1 MNSSSSIPEL
11 LQKINISQIEYLG
24 DRQLQEDF
32 SSHVLLDDGRG
43 LLAVLA
49 DGMGG
54 HAAGEVASRL
64 VVEKF
69 IETFRSYPSNNISSR
84 LSASLQQANACIS
97 AEIHNNKSLDGMG
110 STLVAVHISDFGLQW
125 ISVGDS
131 LLYLVRQNKIK
142 RLNAD
147 HSMQPIIDEALKL
160 GKITES
166 EAAQHPHRHALRSAV
181 IGQELP
187 LIDISESPFQL
198 KKGDV
203 IIIASDG
210 ILTLHENDLL
220 AIAAESK
227 STSKIIVSQ
236 IINLVKSKKQPK
248 QDNTTVQAICVGQGN
263 LKKSIKAPL
272 FISLCALLA
281 GLSFFLFS
289 NFFTERATQ
298 VVEIPKEVSSELP
311 QDSSPKSVS
320 NPKNSPQSPEVSSS
334 SNKKDLNPSNN
345 ISDDISKKSD
355 ISKENLKKKNENSKQ
370 QNNLKKSPDRLNHA
384 PSAEDPSDS
393 LNTKQDTSLNKS
405 ATGPKSEEVK

>member
-97 AEIHNNKSLDGMG
+97 AEIHSNKSLDGMG

-236 IINLVKSKKQPK
+236 IINLVK
-248 QDNTTVQAICVGQGN
+248 
-263 LKKSIKAPL
+263 
-272 FISLCALLA
+272 
-281 GLSFFLFS
+281 
-289 NFFTERATQ
+289 
-298 VVEIPKEVSSELP
+298 
-311 QDSSPKSVS
+311 
-320 NPKNSPQSPEVSSS
+320 
-334 SNKKDLNPSNN
+334 
-345 ISDDISKKSD
+345 
-355 ISKENLKKKNENSKQ
+355 
-370 QNNLKKSPDRLNHA
+370 
-384 PSAEDPSDS
+384 
-393 LNTKQDTSLNKS
+393 
-405 ATGPKSEEVK
+405 